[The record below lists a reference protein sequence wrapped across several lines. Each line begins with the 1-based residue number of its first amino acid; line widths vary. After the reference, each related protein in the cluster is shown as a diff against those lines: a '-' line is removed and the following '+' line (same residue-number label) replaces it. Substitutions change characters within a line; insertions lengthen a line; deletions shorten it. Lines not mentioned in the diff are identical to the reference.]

1 MAKKLFFLFLMLS
14 LSVKSQDFT
23 KVDALVSRYPRFS
36 NPQDLAAKI
45 NQDFSSD
52 ANKSRAIF
60 TWLAKNIRYDL
71 EEFYNPKQK
80 SFGFRYSS
88 EAEKQQKLQAI
99 KNGIVQKAFLTKQGV
114 CEAYAQSFQKVADLM
129 GLEAAVIKGSV
140 RNSANEI
147 GTIATNSNHAWN
159 AVKLNNKWMYLD
171 ATWAA
176 GYEMNG
182 KWQRDFNDYFY
193 DMPKEKIFQTHYPE
207 EKIWELR
214 IGRISKINFY
224 NQPIYS
230 HSFLNSTI
238 NLISPKQGKISI
250 PTGKNI
256 ELQLE
261 NLPENTAVFYVFKEN
276 PYIQKPSMVREG
288 NTAIISIPNPQKSTA
303 LYIFINEELALQY
316 KVIVE

>member
-1 MAKKLFFLFLMLS
+1 MKHLIFLFLLIS
-14 LSVKSQDFT
+14 ISVKSQDFT
-23 KVDALVSRYPRFS
+23 KVDALVSNYPRFS
-36 NPQDLAAKI
+36 NPQNLATKI

-52 ANKSRAIF
+52 TNKSRAIF

-71 EEFYNPKQK
+71 EEFYNPTQK

-99 KNGIVQKAFLTKQGV
+99 KDGIVEKAFLTKQGV
-114 CEAYAQSFQKVADLM
+114 CEAYAQSFKKIADLV

-147 GTIATNSNHAWN
+147 GNIAANSNHAWN
-159 AVKLNNKWMYLD
+159 AIKLNNKWIFLD

-193 DMPKEKIFQTHYPE
+193 EIPKEKIFQTHYPE

-214 IGRISKINFY
+214 IGRIAKIDFY

-230 HSFLNSTI
+230 HSFLDSNI
-238 NLISPKQGKISI
+238 NLISPKQGKIAIS
-250 PTGKNI
+250 TGKNI
-256 ELQLE
+256 SLQLE
-261 NLPENTAVFYVFKEN
+261 NLSENASVFYVFKNN
-276 PYIQKPSMVREG
+276 PYTQKPSIVRQE
-288 NTAIISIPNPQKSTA
+288 NTAIVRIPNPQKSTE
-303 LYIFINEELALQY
+303 LYVFINEELALQY
-316 KVIVE
+316 KVVVE